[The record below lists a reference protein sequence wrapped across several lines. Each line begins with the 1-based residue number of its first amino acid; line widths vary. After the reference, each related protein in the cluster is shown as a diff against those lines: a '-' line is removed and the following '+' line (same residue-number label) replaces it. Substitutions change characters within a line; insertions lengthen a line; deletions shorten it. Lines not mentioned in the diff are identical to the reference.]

1 MKFRNQRDYFRTN
14 YKTQEMKVLA
24 QERENIWKRIESIP
38 LDKSVWPEDIPEI
51 YNVNKEI

>member
-24 QERENIWKRIESIP
+24 QERENMWKRIESIP